1 MNQPKPLHSE
11 FTIELKRETQIP
23 KLDSNPDTQHNRKS
37 RLGMVAAKFK
47 SQNIG
52 VEP

>member
-23 KLDSNPDTQHNRKS
+23 KLDSNPQHNRKS